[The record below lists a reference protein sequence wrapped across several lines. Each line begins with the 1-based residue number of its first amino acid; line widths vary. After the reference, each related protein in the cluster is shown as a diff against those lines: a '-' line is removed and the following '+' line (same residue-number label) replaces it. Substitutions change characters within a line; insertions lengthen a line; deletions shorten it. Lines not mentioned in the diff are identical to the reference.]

1 MKYHD
6 SINEAEQ
13 LMALCVEQ
21 LKQWCLPISPIN
33 YAVCYEYQQ
42 RCNTNLVQQIENQLS
57 HKGKLDGF
65 FMESVFKAHVL
76 AQSQFRD
83 EIIFDLN
90 NLLSLA
96 RKSNEQSS
104 SSAQDLITE
113 LDDNIPQLRSVDKNQ
128 VDDAIEALQN
138 ASQAFKQQQA
148 QVAQQLKQVEHE
160 NQALT
165 KELAKARQEIYLDPV
180 TGLFNEKSVAQ
191 HVKEWRTKNN
201 SCQIFA
207 IVIKLNSFSDFVDNF
222 GALLSD
228 VIIAKI
234 ANKVASY
241 VDDSGLPIRASYDEF
256 VLLLPNIDLAV
267 ANEIGKKVVQG
278 VDKLRFVSS
287 KSETK
292 LPKVTIN
299 FTTSEL
305 ASGENI
311 NNLLQRTRQL
321 LS

>member
-42 RCNTNLVQQIENQLS
+42 RCNNSLVQQVEQQITN
-57 HKGKLDGF
+57 KGKLDGF
-65 FMESVFKAHVL
+65 FMESVFKEHVL

-90 NLLSLA
+90 NLLSIA
-96 RKSNEQSS
+96 RHSNAQSS
-104 SSAQDLITE
+104 SSAQHLITE
-113 LDDNIPQLRSVDKNQ
+113 LDDNIPQLRSVDKTQ
-128 VDDAIEALQN
+128 VNDAIEAIQL

-148 QVAQQLKQVEHE
+148 QIAQQLKQVEQE
-160 NQALT
+160 NKALAD
-165 KELAKARQEIYLDPV
+165 ELAKARQEIYLDPV

-191 HVKEWRTKNN
+191 HIKQWRANN
-201 SCQIFA
+201 ENCQVFA
-207 IVIKLNSFSDFVDNF
+207 IVIKVNKFSDFVDNF

-234 ANKVASY
+234 AHKVASY

-256 VLLLPNIDLAV
+256 VLLLPDIDLAV
-267 ANEIGKKVVQG
+267 AKEIGKKVVQG

-299 FTTSEL
+299 FTASEL
-305 ASGENI
+305 ANGEHI
-311 NNLLQRTRQL
+311 KQLLQRTRQL